1 MRGSPAAAAD
11 SPSSLSALLVL
22 VVPACTTPGAAG
34 AAVAAA
40 ADGSKL
46 LLLLPPPNT
55 LAQSSGVT
63 PLDAG
68 TRKDAT
74 LLAVA
79 YFDRSSTSFGPKLRG
94 TPQPTGAT
102 EREECGRP
110 LLLELLRGPAFFP
123 NSSTRPAIERWPSP
137 GGVCALGAEPAA
149 AAALPALPGDA
160 TLSAG
165 AATTCCCCS
174 PGTLTASWLNGS
186 GPPPAEV
193 DARPLPA
200 LPPPLLGA
208 ARGFD
213 NSSCSRLA

>member
-1 MRGSPAAAAD
+1 MRGNPAAAAD

-40 ADGSKL
+40 ADGSA
-46 LLLLPPPNT
+46 LLLPPPNT

-63 PLDAG
+63 PIDAG
-68 TRKDAT
+68 TRSDAT

-79 YFDRSSTSFGPKLRG
+79 YFDRSSTSFGAKLRG

-110 LLLELLRGPAFFP
+110 LLLELLRGAAFFP

-137 GGVCALGAEPAA
+137 GGVCALGADPAA
-149 AAALPALPGDA
+149 AAALPTLQGDA
-160 TLSAG
+160 TLSARG
-165 AATTCCCCS
+165 ATTGCCCCCCCWTCWAW
-174 PGTLTASWLNGS
+174 PDLLLLLQ
-186 GPPPAEV
+186 EV
-193 DARPLPA
+193 VGHEGFHTRLPA
-200 LPPPLLGA
+200 A
-208 ARGFD
+208 NEVQARRPVQG
-213 NSSCSRLA
+213 